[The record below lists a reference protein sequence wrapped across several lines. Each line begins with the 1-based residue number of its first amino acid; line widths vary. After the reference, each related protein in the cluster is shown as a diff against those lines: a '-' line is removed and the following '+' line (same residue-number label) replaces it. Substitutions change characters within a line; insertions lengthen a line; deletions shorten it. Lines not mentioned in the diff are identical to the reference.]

1 MGYRDHEVGHV
12 YIMLNP
18 AIPGLVKIGRTRFQT
33 KARAR
38 QLYSTGVPKEFI
50 VLWQENVHDSDSVER
65 ELHRRFKDSR
75 VNPQRE
81 FFEIELNRQ
90 SGHWVRPQ
98 PLAGVTGMKN

>member
-75 VNPQRE
+75 VNP
-81 FFEIELNRQ
+81 
-90 SGHWVRPQ
+90 
-98 PLAGVTGMKN
+98 